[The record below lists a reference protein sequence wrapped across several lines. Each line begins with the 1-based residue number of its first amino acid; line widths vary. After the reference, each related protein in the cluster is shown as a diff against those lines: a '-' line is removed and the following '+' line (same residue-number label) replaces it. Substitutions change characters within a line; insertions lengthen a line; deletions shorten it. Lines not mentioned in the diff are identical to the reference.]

1 MNILQRLARLVRAD
15 IHATL
20 DQWELPAAQL
30 KQSLREMEAVLG
42 TWEQQIV
49 QGQQQQ
55 QRMERQL
62 AVWQQSVAQVRQQ
75 VSLSL
80 DQQRDELARP
90 LLRRRLWLEQQITL
104 LQQRRQQLDSELQQ
118 LRQEL
123 DQGRQQ
129 WQLLREQCASWVAQ
143 EEGADPAYISSEHV
157 QGRQDW
163 ISDHAV
169 EVALLQELQR
179 RAQHTTELQAAQEG
193 AP

>member
-1 MNILQRLARLVRAD
+1 MSILQRLARLVRAD

-42 TWEQQIV
+42 SWEQQIA

-62 AVWQQSVAQVRQQ
+62 ALWQQSVTQIHPQI
-75 VSLSL
+75 SLSL
-80 DQQRDELARP
+80 DQEREELARP

-123 DQGRQQ
+123 EQGRQQ
-129 WQLLREQCASWVAQ
+129 WQLLREQCASWMSQ
-143 EEGADPAYISSEHV
+143 EEGADPAYASSEAME
-157 QGRQDW
+157 GRQDW
-163 ISDHAV
+163 VSDHAV
-169 EVALLQELQR
+169 EVALLQEQQR
-179 RAQHTTELQAAQEG
+179 RAQAATGLQAAQGG
-193 AP
+193 AQ